1 MVSAP
6 TAEIRM
12 PARFTLDVA
21 KRVVSV
27 RFEGLWSVRDV
38 ADYFEDLKRES
49 GFDARFFELADLTEV
64 VSSDVDFQS
73 ATMLS
78 RIDPF
83 SPTGKRAFAAT
94 KSAIYGILRMYQMVR
109 GEEYSMGI
117 FRSLPEAKRWLGIED
132 L

>member
-1 MVSAP
+1 
-6 TAEIRM
+6 M
-12 PARFTLDVA
+12 PARFTLDPG

-38 ADYFEDLKRES
+38 VEYFEDLRRNAS
-49 GFDARFFELADLTEV
+49 FDSRFFELADLTEV

-73 ATMLS
+73 ATMLA

-83 SPTGKRAFAAT
+83 SRSGKRAFAAT
-94 KSAIYGILRMYQMVR
+94 KAAIYGILRMYQMVR
-109 GEEYSMGI
+109 GEECSMAI
-117 FRSLPEAKRWLGIED
+117 FRTLAEAKRWLGIEE

>member
-1 MVSAP
+1 
-6 TAEIRM
+6 M
-12 PARFTLDVA
+12 PARFTLDLG

-38 ADYFEDLKRES
+38 AEYFEDLKRDN
-49 GFDARFFELADLTEV
+49 GFDSRFFELADLTEV
-64 VSSDVDFQS
+64 VSSDVDFQA

-83 SPTGKRAFAAT
+83 ARSGKRAFAAT
-94 KSAIYGILRMYQMVR
+94 KAAIYGILRMYQMVR
-109 GEEYSMGI
+109 GEEYSIGI
-117 FRSLPEAKRWLGIED
+117 FRTLAEAKRWLGIED